1 MRIGIDGR
9 CLQDNPRTGVGEA
22 AFHLIKNLARIDR
35 SLEIFVL
42 LNACGN
48 IGIDF
53 SEPNIVII
61 KKNIPNKLLNASL
74 KFFKKP
80 LLDSFFDIIDLFFAP
95 NWNFISLSPDL
106 PFVLTV
112 HDLSIFLYPEF
123 YSPYSRFWH
132 KKLLDIKGLIA
143 RANYLIVPSQTTKND
158 LQKLFPGTES
168 KAVIIPWGADH
179 IKEAQS
185 SAPEAHQPWAE
196 KLKVQSFGNKYIL
209 YLATVEERKNVRGLI
224 AAYEYAREKKMIGGN
239 INLILAGPKGYGFS
253 AIKKMTEKS
262 KFVSR
267 IKILGPVSDEQKK
280 DLYANASVF
289 AYPSFYEGFGFP
301 PLEAMA
307 FGVPVIASSSASLGE
322 ILGNAALLVQPYQ
335 TAELAAAISNIL
347 NDENLRNVYAQRGL
361 ELAKRYQWE
370 DAAHKLSTVFKSAFN
385 GHRHLTES
393 EI

>member
-42 LNACGN
+42 LNGYGD
-48 IGIDF
+48 IGVDF
-53 SEPNIVII
+53 GEPNIEII
-61 KKNIPNKLLNASL
+61 KKNIPNKLLNGSL

-80 LLDSFFDIIDLFFAP
+80 LLDSFFGKIDLFFAP
-95 NWNFISLSPDL
+95 NWNFISLSPNL

-143 RANYLIVPSQTTKND
+143 RANHLIVPSQTTKND
-158 LQKLFPGTES
+158 LQKLFPMSENKTT
-168 KAVIIPWGADH
+168 VIPWGADH
-179 IKEAQS
+179 IEKVES
-185 SAPEAHQPWAE
+185 S
-196 KLKVQSFGNKYIL
+196 KLKVQNFGNKYIL
-209 YLATVEERKNVRGLI
+209 YLATVEERKNVQGLI
-224 AAYEYAREKKMIGGN
+224 AAYEHAREKKTIRDDVD
-239 INLILAGPKGYGFS
+239 LVLAGPKGYGFA
-253 AIKKMTEKS
+253 AIKKMAEKS
-262 KFVSR
+262 KFASQ

-307 FGVPVIASSSASLGE
+307 FGVPVIASLSASLGE

-335 TAELAAAISNIL
+335 TAELAAATSNIF
-347 NDENLRNVYAQRGL
+347 NNENLRNIYAQRGL
-361 ELAKRYQWE
+361 ELVRRCQWKN
-370 DAAHKLSTVFKSAFN
+370 AAEKYCGVFKKIIF
-385 GHRHLTES
+385 R
-393 EI
+393 

>member
-35 SLEIFVL
+35 SSEIFVL
-42 LNACGN
+42 LNTYGD

-53 SEPNIVII
+53 SEPNIKII
-61 KKNIPNKLLNASL
+61 KKSVPNKLLNASL

-80 LLDSFFDIIDLFFAP
+80 FLDSFFDKIDLFFAP

-132 KKLLDIKGLIA
+132 KRLLSIKRLIE
-143 RANYLIVPSQTTKND
+143 RADHIIVPSSTTKND
-158 LQKLFPGTES
+158 LEKLFPISRG
-168 KAVIIPWGADH
+168 KAAVIPWGADH
-179 IKEAQS
+179 IKQTQNS
-185 SAPEAHQPWAE
+185 
-196 KLKVQSFGNKYIL
+196 KLKTQNFGNKFIL
-209 YLATVEERKNVRGLI
+209 FLATVEERKNVRGLI
-224 AAYEYAREKKMIGGN
+224 AAYEYARVKKMISDD
-239 INLILAGPKGYGFS
+239 IDLILAGSKGYGFS
-253 AIKKMTEKS
+253 AIKKMADKS
-262 KFVSR
+262 KFASQ

-280 DLYANASVF
+280 DLYSSAAAF

-301 PLEAMA
+301 PMEAMA

-322 ILGNAALLVQPYQ
+322 ILGNAALLIQPYQ
-335 TAELAAAISNIL
+335 TAELAAVISNVL
-347 NDENLRNVYAQRGL
+347 NDENLRKKYTQRGA
-361 ELAKRYQWE
+361 ELVKKYQWK
-370 DAAHKLSTVFKSAFN
+370 DAAEKLSFVFKSAFK
-385 GHRHLTES
+385 GAS
-393 EI
+393 

>member
-22 AFHLIKNLARIDR
+22 AFRLIKNLARVNR
-35 SLEIFVL
+35 STQIFVI
-42 LNACGN
+42 LNAYGD
-48 IGIDF
+48 IDMDF
-53 SEPNIVII
+53 GEPNIEII

-80 LLDSFFDIIDLFFAP
+80 LLDSFFENIDLFFAA
-95 NWNFISLSPDL
+95 NWNFISLSQNL

-132 KKLLDIKGLIA
+132 KNLLDIKGLIA
-143 RANYLIVPSQTTKND
+143 KADQIIVPSNTTKND
-158 LQKLFPGTES
+158 LQRFFSMS
-168 KAVIIPWGADH
+168 KNKTMVIPWGADH
-179 IKEAQS
+179 IKQTQNS
-185 SAPEAHQPWAE
+185 
-196 KLKVQSFGNKYIL
+196 KLKTQNFGHKYIL
-209 YLATVEERKNVRGLI
+209 FLATVEERKNVRGLI
-224 AAYEYAREKKMIGGN
+224 AAYEYAREKKMIGSN
-239 INLILAGPKGYGFS
+239 IDLILAGPKGYGFS
-253 AIKKMTEKS
+253 AIKIMADKS
-262 KFVSR
+262 KFFSQ

-280 DLYANASVF
+280 SLYANASVF
-289 AYPSFYEGFGFP
+289 VYPSFYEGFGFP

-347 NDENLRNVYAQRGL
+347 NNENLRKIYAQRGL
-361 ELAKRYQWE
+361 DLVKRYQWK
-370 DAAHKLSTVFKSAFN
+370 DAAEKLSVAFKNAIN
-385 GHRHLTES
+385 GRS
-393 EI
+393 

>member
-22 AFHLIKNLARIDR
+22 AFRLIKNLARVNR
-35 SLEIFVL
+35 STQFFVL
-42 LNACGN
+42 LNAYGD
-48 IGIDF
+48 IDMDF
-53 SEPNIVII
+53 GEPNIEII

-80 LLDSFFDIIDLFFAP
+80 LLDSFFENIDLFFAP
-95 NWNFISLSPDL
+95 NWNFISLSQNL

-132 KKLLDIKGLIA
+132 KNLLDIKGLIA
-143 RANYLIVPSQTTKND
+143 KADQIIVPSNTTKND
-158 LQKLFPGTES
+158 LQRFFSMSENKTT
-168 KAVIIPWGADH
+168 VIPWGADH
-179 IKEAQS
+179 IKQTQNS
-185 SAPEAHQPWAE
+185 
-196 KLKVQSFGNKYIL
+196 KLKTKNFGNRYIL
-209 YLATVEERKNVRGLI
+209 FLATVEDRKNVMGLI
-224 AAYEYAREKKMIGGN
+224 AAYEYAREKKMIGSN
-239 INLILAGPKGYGFS
+239 IDLILAGPKGYGFS
-253 AIKKMTEKS
+253 AIKIMADKS
-262 KFVSR
+262 KFFSQ

-280 DLYANASVF
+280 SLYANASVF
-289 AYPSFYEGFGFP
+289 VYPSFYEGFGFP

-347 NDENLRNVYAQRGL
+347 NNENLRKIYAQRGL
-361 ELAKRYQWE
+361 DLVKRYQWK
-370 DAAHKLSTVFKSAFN
+370 DAAEKLSVAFKNAIN
-385 GHRHLTES
+385 GRS
-393 EI
+393 

>member
-22 AFHLIKNLARIDR
+22 AFRLMKNLARVNR
-35 SLEIFVL
+35 STQIFVL
-42 LNACGN
+42 LNAYGD
-48 IGIDF
+48 IDMDF
-53 SEPNIVII
+53 GEPNIEII

-80 LLDSFFDIIDLFFAP
+80 LLDSFFENIDLFFAP
-95 NWNFISLSPDL
+95 NWNFISLSQNL

-132 KKLLDIKGLIA
+132 KNLLDIKGLIA
-143 RANYLIVPSQTTKND
+143 KADQIIVPSNTTKND
-158 LQKLFPGTES
+158 LQRFFSMS
-168 KAVIIPWGADH
+168 KNKTMVIPWGADH
-179 IKEAQS
+179 IKQTQNS
-185 SAPEAHQPWAE
+185 
-196 KLKVQSFGNKYIL
+196 KLKTQNFGHKYIL
-209 YLATVEERKNVRGLI
+209 FLATVEERKNVRGLI
-224 AAYEYAREKKMIGGN
+224 AAYEYAREKKMIGSN
-239 INLILAGPKGYGFS
+239 IDLILAGPKGYGFS
-253 AIKKMTEKS
+253 AIKIMADKS
-262 KFVSR
+262 KFFSQ

-280 DLYANASVF
+280 SLYANASVF
-289 AYPSFYEGFGFP
+289 VYPSFYEGFGFP

-347 NDENLRNVYAQRGL
+347 NNENLRKIYAQRGL
-361 ELAKRYQWE
+361 DLVKRYQWK
-370 DAAHKLSTVFKSAFN
+370 DAAEKLSAVFKSAFN
-385 GHRHLTES
+385 GRS
-393 EI
+393 

>member
-22 AFHLIKNLARIDR
+22 AFRLIKNLARVNR
-35 SLEIFVL
+35 STQFFVL
-42 LNACGN
+42 LNAYGD
-48 IGIDF
+48 IDMDF
-53 SEPNIVII
+53 GEPNIEII

-80 LLDSFFDIIDLFFAP
+80 LLDSFFENIDLFFAP
-95 NWNFISLSPDL
+95 NWNFISLSQNL

-132 KKLLDIKGLIA
+132 KNLLDIKGLIA
-143 RANYLIVPSQTTKND
+143 KADQIIVPSNTTKND
-158 LQKLFPGTES
+158 LQRFFSMS
-168 KAVIIPWGADH
+168 KNKTMVIPWGADH
-179 IKEAQS
+179 IKQTQNS
-185 SAPEAHQPWAE
+185 
-196 KLKVQSFGNKYIL
+196 KLKTQNFGHKYIL
-209 YLATVEERKNVRGLI
+209 FLATVEERKNVRGLI
-224 AAYEYAREKKMIGGN
+224 AAYEYAREKKMIGSN
-239 INLILAGPKGYGFS
+239 IDLILAGPKGYGFS
-253 AIKKMTEKS
+253 AIKIMADKS
-262 KFVSR
+262 KFFSQ

-280 DLYANASVF
+280 SLYANASVF
-289 AYPSFYEGFGFP
+289 VYPSFYEGFGFP

-347 NDENLRNVYAQRGL
+347 NNENLRKIYAQRGL
-361 ELAKRYQWE
+361 DLVKRYQWK
-370 DAAHKLSTVFKSAFN
+370 DAAEKLSVAFKNAIN
-385 GHRHLTES
+385 GRS
-393 EI
+393 